1 MKISSETRRFMA
13 TAMAVTAAAALAA
26 CKSTPPA
33 VASDPAPV
41 ASPASAPAATPP
53 LTEPPKDEKKAFSRV
68 DFARTLDGLLSA
80 RKYDEAVAS
89 FDSVPE
95 SEASSVPMLKLKL
108 AVLISASRLDE
119 AASVA
124 DRLEKAAP
132 ADADVLYSRSILA
145 GARGDSAAKERYLAK
160 TIQAQPNH
168 SDALTSLGLG
178 KLSSGDYEGAKAH
191 FVRASAA
198 NPANTDALLGLARVY
213 YMKEDLPRARDT
225 LDTAIGKEEKHGA
238 LWAERARV
246 RSETG
251 DLPGA
256 IQDARKSVELEPLAY
271 GNWVD
276 LGTYYISAGKKRD
289 AREAFSEAIRIDP
302 SQYLAYIYRAG
313 LNDDLDNVDEAIA
326 DYRTVCSVYPRYY
339 YAAESLG
346 ILLWGKGDY
355 AGSRDAFRLALK
367 QNPNNPYYALL
378 YALCYF
384 REGKNAEGKDFM
396 ANYIKT
402 MNREST
408 EYFLCRLFVDK
419 SGEAD
424 VLNRI
429 TKEKKATARNRMLF
443 YAAEYYDIFQNKDIA
458 QKYYLEII
466 ATPSPGFLEYRLSK
480 WAIGRPENANG
491 KTGGDS
497 PRS

>member
-1 MKISSETRRFMA
+1 MKISSDTRRFLTA
-13 TAMAVTAAAALAA
+13 AMAVTAAVALAA

-33 VASDPAPV
+33 VAAAPAPV
-41 ASPASAPAATPP
+41 ATPTKPPAETPKPA
-53 LTEPPKDEKKAFSRV
+53 DKKEFSRLE
-68 DFARTLDGLLSA
+68 FATELDKLLAA

-95 SEASSVPMLKLKL
+95 SETSSIPMLKIKL

-119 AASVA
+119 ATAVA
-124 DRLEKAAP
+124 ERLEKAAP
-132 ADADVLYSRSILA
+132 TDADVLYSRSILA
-145 GARGDSAAKERYLAK
+145 GARGDQAAKAKYLTR
-160 TIQAQPNH
+160 TIQAEPDH
-168 SDALTSLGLG
+168 SDAHTSLGLG

-225 LDTAIGKEEKHGA
+225 LDAALEKETRHGSI
-238 LWAERARV
+238 WAERARV

-256 IQDARKSVELEPLAY
+256 IQDARKAVELEPLVY

-276 LGTYYISAGKKRD
+276 MGTYYISAGKKRD
-289 AREAFSEAIRIDP
+289 AREAFGEAIKIDP
-302 SQYLAYIYRAG
+302 AQYLAYIYRAG
-313 LNDDLDNVDEAIA
+313 LNDDLENTDEAVA
-326 DYRTVCSVYPRYY
+326 DYRMVCKLYPRYY
-339 YAAESLG
+339 YAAEALG

-355 AGSRDAFRLALK
+355 AGSRDAFRLALTHS
-367 QNPNNPYYALL
+367 PNNPYYALL

-384 REGKNAEGKDFM
+384 REGKNAEGKEFM

-429 TKEKKATARNRMLF
+429 TKEKKAVARNRMLF

-466 ATPSPGFLEYRLSK
+466 ATPSPSFFEYRLSK
-480 WAIGRPENANG
+480 WAVTRPENANG

-497 PRS
+497 PKS